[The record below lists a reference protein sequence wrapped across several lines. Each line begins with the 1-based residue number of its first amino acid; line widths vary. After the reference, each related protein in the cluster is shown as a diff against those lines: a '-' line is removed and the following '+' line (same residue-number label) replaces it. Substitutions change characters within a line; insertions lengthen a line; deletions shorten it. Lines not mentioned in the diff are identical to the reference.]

1 MNSNNGYRNYL
12 TYGSIIFFML
22 DYSESNDFATI
33 SEPNY
38 GHIDETKEEIVD
50 FLTSRNF
57 LFSHGVFNEFCFFY
71 QFKNKQDLKNN
82 YLNTA
87 FLVLPAF
94 EFDSMNNLNELI
106 KKIQRLGIS
115 EGLEK
120 GISNEQIKD
129 CYTRFK

>member
-1 MNSNNGYRNYL
+1 MNSNKDHRNHL
-12 TYGSIIFFML
+12 TYGSIVSFML
-22 DYSESNDFATI
+22 DYSESKDFATL

-38 GHIDETKEEIVD
+38 GNIDETKEEIVD

-115 EGLEK
+115 EGVEK
-120 GISNEQIKD
+120 WISSEQIKD
-129 CYTRFK
+129 CYI